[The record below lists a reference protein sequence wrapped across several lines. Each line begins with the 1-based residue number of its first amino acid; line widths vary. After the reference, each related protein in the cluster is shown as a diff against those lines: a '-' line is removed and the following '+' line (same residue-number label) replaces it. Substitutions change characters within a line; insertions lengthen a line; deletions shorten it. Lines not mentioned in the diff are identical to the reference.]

1 MLSLGKR
8 YFQKKKRKQ
17 MENSIIIKPL
27 YQEMYF
33 SWRLVNLLQDAMA
46 ETNFIKVSDDFKI
59 KLRELLLEAIHIASN
74 NEEIYNN
81 KVKELYA

>member
-8 YFQKKKRKQ
+8 YSQRKKRKQ
-17 MENSIIIKPL
+17 MENSTIIKPL

-46 ETNFIKVSDDFKI
+46 EANFINISEDFKI
-59 KLRELLLEAIHIASN
+59 KLRELSSEAIHIASN
-74 NEEIYNN
+74 NEEAYNS
-81 KVKELYA
+81 KVKELYT

>member
-17 MENSIIIKPL
+17 MENSTTIKPL

-46 ETNFIKVSDDFKI
+46 EANFIKVSDDFKT
-59 KLRELLLEAIHIASN
+59 KLRELSSEAIRIASN
-74 NEEIYNN
+74 NEETYNN
-81 KVKELYA
+81 KVKELYT